1 MRFARWAA
9 WPAAALATACF
20 ARDPALQAGIAQV
33 QQQPEKARVTLR
45 PLAEQGNEAAIAHI
59 CNAYGRSIDS
69 EVGTVEREQAFGWC
83 EHAAQAGD
91 VQAQYV
97 LGTFYAS
104 GIGVEA
110 DRVQALAWYRQAAG
124 HGHREAVDAV
134 RGMEGK
140 PPVCRNWITNCRLF

>member
-1 MRFARWAA
+1 MRFGRWAA

-20 ARDPALQAGIAQV
+20 ASDPALKAGIAEV
-33 QQQPEKARVTLR
+33 QKQPEKARVTLR
-45 PLAEQGNEAAIAHI
+45 PLAEQGNEVAIAHI

-69 EVGTVEREQAFGWC
+69 EVGMAERAQAFGWC

-104 GIGVEA
+104 GIGVA
-110 DRVQALAWYRQAAG
+110 QDRKLALGWYQQAAG
-124 HGHREAVDAV
+124 RGHREALDAA
-134 RGMEGK
+134 RGLQGQS
-140 PPVCRNWITNCRLF
+140 PVCRNWITNCKMF